1 MTENNDLKGGPLWE
15 TPLSKRFTLKWMKQ
29 RLAEK
34 VVEWKKEWEELS
46 RSEDY
51 PEIVDI
57 IAKVR
62 EPFQSGEAAA
72 PIMAANEQL
81 RQQLAEAQQ
90 LAATN
95 YESSQLYVKQAA
107 DARILRQEAERR
119 CQELRESLQAVVDW
133 EEEYRTINNLGK
145 VPPSPFEAA
154 KRALG
159 QKP

>member
-1 MTENNDLKGGPLWE
+1 
-15 TPLSKRFTLKWMKQ
+15 MKQ

-81 RQQLAEAQQ
+81 RQQLAAAQQ

-107 DARILRQEAERR
+107 DARILQQEAERR
-119 CQELRESLQAVVDW
+119 CQELRESRDTLMEFAQARRA
-133 EEEYRTINNLGK
+133 EYAYIASETK
-145 VPPSPFEAA
+145 DAA
-154 KRALG
+154 KKLSAESR
-159 QKP
+159 